1 MRYSVVVLRLVFIA
15 SLAVLAPGNS
25 WASKLFQAAQMYSPG
40 GVTAVSIAVADV
52 NGDGKPDIVV
62 ANGCVLDPNCMG
74 AIAVL
79 LGNGDG
85 TFQAAKSFISG
96 LALTSSVAV
105 ADVNR
110 DGKPD
115 LVLSTG
121 ITCSPACAG
130 MGSVLLGNGDGT
142 FGTFHTFL
150 TGGYE
155 AGAVAIADA
164 NGDGK
169 PDILV
174 SNGFEN
180 SNLSGHGSLGVLL
193 GNGDGT
199 FQSAQTYDTGDLDP
213 QSLVIGKLNDNGK
226 LDAVLVHPDG
236 NLAVLLGNGDGSFQA
251 AQIYRTGG
259 ALSYSVAIADVNGD
273 GKPDLI
279 ATGGTGS
286 GGESSEVGVLL
297 GNGDGSFQAVVPF
310 DTGAP
315 FSSSVAVADVNGDGY
330 PDLIVAHTCASFC
343 NVSPI
348 TVLLGNGDGTFKAPQ
363 RFTSGGK
370 NAEAVVATDV
380 NGDGKPD
387 LLVANSCVSN
397 ADCSNGVVAALL
409 GISGVKTST
418 KLNSS
423 LNPAVYGQSVT
434 ITATV
439 SSVGPR
445 APTGTVK
452 FMNGSV
458 SLGSA
463 AVSGGVASLTKTNLA
478 AGILSITATYGGD
491 TNSAKS
497 TSAPLLQNI
506 DQASTMMAVT
516 SSVNPSTQGQAVKFT
531 AKVASATTHATG
543 SVTFTAGSATLGTV
557 VLSSGK
563 ATLTTSALPKGS
575 SQTITATYG
584 GTANIVGSA
593 GSVNQTVN

>member
-1 MRYSVVVLRLVFIA
+1 MRYSILILRLVFIT
-15 SLAVLAPGNS
+15 SLAFLAPSSS
-25 WASKLFQAAQMYSPG
+25 WASKLFQPAQTYGSG
-40 GVTAVSIAVADV
+40 GVTALSIAVADI

-62 ANGCVLDPNCMG
+62 ANGCGLGPSCSIG
-74 AIAVL
+74 AVAVL

-85 TFQAAKSFISG
+85 TFQAAKNFKSG
-96 LALTSSVAV
+96 LAFTSSVAV
-105 ADVNR
+105 ADVNG

-121 ITCSPACAG
+121 VTCSPACAG

-155 AGAVAIADA
+155 AGAVAIADVD
-164 NGDGK
+164 GDDK
-169 PDILV
+169 LDILV
-174 SNGFEN
+174 SNAFEN

-199 FQSAQTYDTGDLDP
+199 FQAAQTYDTGDLAP
-213 QSLVIGKLNDNGK
+213 NSLVLGKLNDNGK

-236 NLAVLLGNGDGSFQA
+236 NLAVLMGNGDGSFQA

-259 ALSYSVAIADVNGD
+259 ALSYSVAIADINGD

-286 GGESSEVGVLL
+286 GESSEVGVLL
-297 GNGDGSFQAVVPF
+297 GNGDGSFQPVVAF

-330 PDLIVAHTCASFC
+330 PDLIVAHTCPTFC
-343 NVSPI
+343 NASPI

-363 RFTSGGK
+363 RYTSGGK
-370 NAEAVVATDV
+370 NANAVVATDV

-397 ADCSNGVVAALL
+397 ADCSSGVVAALL

-418 KLNSS
+418 KLGSS

-439 SSVGPR
+439 SSVGPS

-463 AVSGGVASLTKTNLA
+463 AVSGGVASLTKTNFA
-478 AGILSITATYGGD
+478 AGTLSITAIYSGD

-497 TSAPLLQNI
+497 TSAPLVQNI
-506 DQASTMMAVT
+506 DQATTMTAIT
-516 SSVNPSTQGQAVKFT
+516 SSVNPSTQGEAVKFT
-531 AKVASATTHATG
+531 AHVTSATTHVTG
-543 SVTFTAGSATLGTV
+543 SVTFTAGSAALGTV
-557 VLSSGK
+557 ALSSGK

-575 SQTITATYG
+575 NQTITATYG
-584 GTANIVGSA
+584 GTSNIVGSA